1 MIWNFDHLG
10 TTITS
15 LAVVYGINILGA
27 IIVAFVGRWLAGVA
41 QRLMQQM
48 LVGAVHTEPTVA
60 AFLASLAYYTVLV
73 LTFLLILQVIGI
85 QATSLVAVAGA
96 ISLAI
101 GLALQGTLAN
111 LAAGVMLML
120 FRPFRLGDSI
130 EVAGKSGV
138 VRGLNLFMT
147 ELAGG
152 DNVQIL
158 IPNGQV
164 WGAAITNVS
173 TYATRHVGLT
183 VAVPPSEVARVV
195 TALRHYVETEEPRA
209 LPSPGPSVSLANI
222 TDKGIEVSMSAWAK
236 ASDAG
241 DLKASMVERFV
252 AVINT
257 QSPSSAPSTLASP
270 TSASQTSASQTSAGP
285 SAASTG

>member
-1 MIWNFDHLG
+1 MSWNFDHLG
-10 TTITS
+10 TTIAS
-15 LAVVYGINILGA
+15 LAVVYGLNFLGA
-27 IIVAFVGRWLAGVA
+27 VIVAFVGKWLAGA
-41 QRLMQQM
+41 TQRFLQQM
-48 LVGAVHTEPTVA
+48 LVSAVHTEPTVA
-60 AFLASLAYYTVLV
+60 IFLASLAYYSVLV

-101 GLALQGTLAN
+101 GLALQGTLSN

-138 VRGLNLFMT
+138 VQGLNLFMT

-164 WGAAITNVS
+164 WGTAITNVS

-183 VAVPPSEVARVV
+183 VGVPPSDVARVV
-195 TALRHYVETEEPRA
+195 TALRHYVECEEPRA
-209 LPSPGPSVSLANI
+209 LTSPGPSVSLANV
-222 TDKGIEVSMSAWAK
+222 TDKGIEVSVSAWAK

-241 DLKASMVERFV
+241 DLKARMIERFV
-252 AVINT
+252 AVINAP
-257 QSPSSAPSTLASP
+257 QSAPASESTA
-270 TSASQTSASQTSAGP
+270 SAG
-285 SAASTG
+285 